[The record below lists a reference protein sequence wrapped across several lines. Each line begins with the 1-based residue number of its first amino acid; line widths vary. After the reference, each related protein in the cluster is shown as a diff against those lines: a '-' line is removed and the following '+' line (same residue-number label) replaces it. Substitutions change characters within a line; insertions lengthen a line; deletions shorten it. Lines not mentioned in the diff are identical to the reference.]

1 MPSIHNICGMNP
13 LKKALFLDRDGV
25 INVDS
30 GYVWRTEDLILR
42 EEIIPFLLQVKE
54 KYVFIIITNQ
64 SGIARGMYRK
74 EDVETFHQ
82 ALRSSLATAGIHILD
97 IFFCPHHPDHGST
110 CLCRKPSPL
119 MIEKAA
125 AKHQIDL
132 ANSWMIGD
140 KTTDVEAGLA
150 AGCKTIFLSESSYE
164 KAAYSGNAL

>member
-1 MPSIHNICGMNP
+1 MKPF
-13 LKKALFLDRDGV
+13 KKALFLDRDGV

-42 EEIIPFLLQVKE
+42 EEIIPFLQQVRE

-64 SGIARGMYRK
+64 SGIARGMYKK
-74 EDVETFHQ
+74 EDVELFHQ
-82 ALRSSLATAGIHILD
+82 ALSAMLAAENIHILD
-97 IFFCPHHPDHGST
+97 IFFCPHHPDYGST

-125 AKHQIDL
+125 AKHHINLEQ
-132 ANSWMIGD
+132 SWMIGD
-140 KTTDVEAGLA
+140 KTTDVEAGIA

-164 KAAYSGNAL
+164 KATYSGNALLSAIPLL